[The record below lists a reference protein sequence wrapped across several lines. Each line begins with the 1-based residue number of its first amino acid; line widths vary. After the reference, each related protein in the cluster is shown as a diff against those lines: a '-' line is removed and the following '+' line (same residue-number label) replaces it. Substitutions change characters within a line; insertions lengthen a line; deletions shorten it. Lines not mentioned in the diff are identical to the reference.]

1 MIPTDATHTDND
13 GTYWKDKDGY
23 WYYWDEIFEWCGYI
37 GPVNQMFLNNKNPI
51 GVMQA

>member
-1 MIPTDATHTDND
+1 MTIPADATHTDND
-13 GTYWKDKDGY
+13 GTYWKDNDGY

-51 GVMQA
+51 GVK